1 MGTSA
6 LMSLGVRA
14 MFASFAQL
22 QVTGHNI
29 ANASVDGYSRQQ
41 AELANAKG
49 QFTGAGFFGK
59 GVDVV
64 TVSRAHDEFLTR
76 EAANAAALAAM
87 DRTRFEQLTRLEE
100 VFPMGERGIGYAAQQ
115 FFNAMVD
122 LASRPQDLS
131 TREVVLARADDLAA
145 RFNLAARQ
153 LDSLQAGVTQDLKHS
168 VGTVNEIAQRI
179 ADVNQQIA
187 MVKGLGQPPNDL
199 LDQRDRLVQQLSGYL
214 QVSTIPADDGTLGVF
229 IAGGQRLVLGNQA
242 QPLQVVPDPLD
253 ASRSAL
259 GIVEAGGVRPLTAD
273 LLTGGSI
280 AALLRFQNDD
290 LVAARA
296 SVGQMALAFGSRVN
310 EQLSLGLDLNGNS
323 GAPLFTNLLVTSGR
337 AAATN
342 TGNATIS
349 VTASDPA
356 KVKAEEYE
364 LRYNG
369 TNWSLTRTDGSTPA
383 GGPYTFTDAELAG
396 GVTVNALRLTSQLSG
411 AAAAGDRFLL
421 QPVSHTAAAIQRA
434 LDDPRGIA
442 AASPLTATASPSNDG
457 TAAVASL
464 TMTAPL
470 ASGDAVQITFGA
482 VVPAVPPA
490 TVDGVAYAWIRGA
503 ASGTGTWTPGQPLE
517 FADFTLALT
526 GVPVAPDEFHVA
538 PTAFPASNNGN
549 ALGLA
554 ALRDESFVGRRPDGS
569 GGESITDAYAS
580 AMARVGVRVQ
590 GARTA
595 AEISAGVAE
604 AAEQQRAAKSGVN
617 LDEEAA
623 RLIQFQQSY
632 QAAAKVL
639 QVAQSVFDTLLSTA
653 AR

>member
-29 ANASVDGYSRQQ
+29 ANAGVDGYSRQE
-41 AELANAKG
+41 AELASAKG

-64 TVSRAHDEFLTR
+64 TVSRAHDAFLTR
-76 EAANAAALAAM
+76 EAANASALAAM
-87 DRTRFEQLTRLEE
+87 DRTRYEQLARLEE
-100 VFPMGERGIGYAAQQ
+100 VLPMGERGLGYAAQQ
-115 FFNAMVD
+115 FLNAMVD
-122 LASRPQDLS
+122 LASRPQDPS
-131 TREVVLARADDLAA
+131 TREVVLARAGDLAA

-168 VGTVNEIAQRI
+168 VDTVNEIARSI
-179 ADVNQQIA
+179 AEVNQQIA

-199 LDQRDRLVQQLSGYL
+199 LDRRDRLVQQLSGYL

-259 GIVEAGGVRPLTAD
+259 GIVEASGVRPLTAD

-280 AALLRFQNDD
+280 SGLLRFQNED
-290 LVAARA
+290 LAVTREAIDRMAAEFA
-296 SVGQMALAFGSRVN
+296 GAVN
-310 EQLSLGLDLNGNS
+310 AQHALGLDLYGDS
-323 GAPLFTNLLVTSGR
+323 G
-337 AAATN
+337 
-342 TGNATIS
+342 
-349 VTASDPA
+349 TASFFD
-356 KVKAEEYE
+356 Y
-364 LRYNG
+364 
-369 TNWSLTRTDGSTPA
+369 
-383 GGPYTFTDAELAG
+383 G
-396 GVTVNALRLTSQLSG
+396 GVVAGAAGAMRVAVADPRRV
-411 AAAAGDRFLL
+411 AAAA
-421 QPVSHTAAAIQRA
+421 
-434 LDDPRGIA
+434 
-442 AASPLTATASPSNDG
+442 PLVAYAEPSNRG
-457 TAAVASL
+457 VAVVASL
-464 TMTAPL
+464 TPGASTDPL
-470 ASGDAVQITFGA
+470 LAATVRFTSDSGDYDWELRNDVGALVASGSGTWAAGVPIVVNDASLRLGG
-482 VVPAVPPA
+482 VPAAGDIIEVTA
-490 TVDGVAYAWIRGA
+490 TRSVDV
-503 ASGTGTWTPGQPLE
+503 
-517 FADFTLALT
+517 
-526 GVPVAPDEFHVA
+526 
-538 PTAFPASNNGN
+538 ASNNGN
-549 ALGLA
+549 ARALA
-554 ALRDESFVGRRPDGS
+554 ALRDGAFVGGQT
-569 GGESITDAYAS
+569 ITEAYAS
-580 AMARVGVRVQ
+580 LMAGVGVRVQ

-623 RLIQFQQSY
+623 RLIQFQQAY